1 MAATTCPRRVGPR
14 RRWAPGRDVGRE
26 HERPPTEGLHLAPR
40 RFEAVA
46 AAGHESDVGALA
58 GKGADGGAAYTG

>member
-1 MAATTCPRRVGPR
+1 
-14 RRWAPGRDVGRE
+14 
-26 HERPPTEGLHLAPR
+26 LHLAPR